1 MKRLTYIYLGL
12 LAVVK
17 VLALTLLD
25 ALTLPDTIPPTMILS
40 LCRYSSL
47 PTMILSLCHPQG
59 KRYPVHELKRLTFIT
74 PSCPLSHHP
83 LCRIISLCRIFFHIV
98 PTMIFSPCVDAL
110 HDDDLPIIPAHR
122 KEEEEKQ
129 ENLIPHSSYDVPAPK
144 PKQNSLLPSPLTSI
158 SQPPIR

>member
-122 KEEEEKQ
+122 KEVEENKKISF
-129 ENLIPHSSYDVPAPK
+129 LKLTPHMTSQHPN
-144 PKQNSLLPSPLTSI
+144 QNRTAYSP
-158 SQPPIR
+158 PR